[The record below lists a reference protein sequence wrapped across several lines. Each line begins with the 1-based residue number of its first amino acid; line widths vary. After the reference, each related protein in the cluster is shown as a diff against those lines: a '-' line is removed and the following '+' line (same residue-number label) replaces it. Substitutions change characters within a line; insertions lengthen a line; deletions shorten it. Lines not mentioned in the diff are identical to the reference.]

1 MPDRTCEACGNSFAA
16 QRSTHRF
23 CSARCRER
31 AHAGRVVPIKQRSKS
46 EASTSKL
53 GKLERATLRK
63 LEAAERAETVEGVH
77 ALVIAAQI
85 DGAPPAAV
93 AGLSKAFLTAM
104 EVALDGVG
112 VAADPLDELRARR
125 DAKRTG

>member
-1 MPDRTCEACGNSFAA
+1 M
-16 QRSTHRF
+16 
-23 CSARCRER
+23 
-31 AHAGRVVPIKQRSKS
+31 VPIKQRSKS
-46 EASTSKL
+46 EASTPKL

-77 ALVIAAQI
+77 ALVLAAQI

-93 AGLSKAFLTAM
+93 GGLSKAFLTAM

-112 VAADPLDELRARR
+112 IAADPLDELRARR